1 MVFGLLAAF
10 AAQAAVVY
18 KWVDADG
25 VVHFSDQPVPGA
37 QKINTDGSAGHSGTS
52 FGVKGAAADD
62 SAKKGQTG
70 SPDDYTVLEITAPEH
85 DQSFFGDAPVNAH
98 LSLSPSLELNHVV
111 TWFLNGTPI
120 ENSGSDPA
128 SITLSGLARGTYAL
142 SASVLDQASG
152 KSRSAEA
159 VNFYVKEPSLLSPQ
173 HK

>member
-18 KWVDADG
+18 KWTDADG

-37 QKINTDGSAGHSGTS
+37 EKINTDGSPGHSGTS
-52 FGVKGAAADD
+52 FGVKGA
-62 SAKKGQTG
+62 STEEPAKQGVTG
-70 SPDDYTVLEITAPEH
+70 SPEDYTEFTITSPAHEE
-85 DQSFFGDAPVNAH
+85 SFFGDATVNAH
-98 LSLSPSLELNHVV
+98 LSLSPVLEANHVV
-111 TWFLNGTPI
+111 TWYLNGAPV
-120 ENSGSDPA
+120 ENSGPDPA
-128 SITLSGLARGTYAL
+128 SIALSGLARGTYVI

-159 VNFYVKEPSLLSPQ
+159 VNFYVKEPSVLSPQ